1 MAKFFTY
8 VFISG
13 MGGGGGR
20 SSPFNVGLDQQVMV
34 KTDIFLSFAVKDIE
48 NRSVIF

>member
-1 MAKFFTY
+1 MYLFQEL
-8 VFISG
+8 
-13 MGGGGGR
+13 GGR
-20 SSPFNVGLDQQVMV
+20 DGRSGSFNVGLDQQVMI